1 MFLQSGLTELN
12 SHSIYSDWC
21 LTSNYALLTVS
32 ISIMEEN
39 VNLSKFSIVKNSEEK
54 ASFIKDVS
62 SIIKNLDISNLSI
75 INKLEDIVN
84 TLALN
89 IEHAW
94 NKNLKLVNITRHSKS
109 WWIEECNRFLGNYR
123 TSRSLEDWKTFKKM
137 VKNTK

>member
-1 MFLQSGLTELN
+1 
-12 SHSIYSDWC
+12 
-21 LTSNYALLTVS
+21 
-32 ISIMEEN
+32 MEEN

-94 NKNLKLVNITRHSKS
+94 NKNLKLVNITRYSKS
-109 WWIEECNRFLGNYR
+109 WWTEECNRFLGNYR